1 MSYQSVSVDREK
13 TEKALKVGEKPSL
26 LMMRWIAS
34 RFLES
39 IGPGRINAH
48 MHACISISDGSSPS
62 HHIL

>member
-1 MSYQSVSVDREK
+1 MTCMSYQRVSVDREK

-48 MHACISISDGSSPS
+48 MIHACMYID
-62 HHIL
+62 LRV

>member
-1 MSYQSVSVDREK
+1 MSYQRVSVDREK

-39 IGPGRINAH
+39 IGPGRIITH
-48 MHACISISDGSSPS
+48 M
-62 HHIL
+62 LRV

>member
-1 MSYQSVSVDREK
+1 MTCMSYQSVSVDREK
-13 TEKALKVGEKPSL
+13 TEKALKVGEKSSL

-48 MHACISISDGSSPS
+48 MTHACMYID
-62 HHIL
+62 LRV